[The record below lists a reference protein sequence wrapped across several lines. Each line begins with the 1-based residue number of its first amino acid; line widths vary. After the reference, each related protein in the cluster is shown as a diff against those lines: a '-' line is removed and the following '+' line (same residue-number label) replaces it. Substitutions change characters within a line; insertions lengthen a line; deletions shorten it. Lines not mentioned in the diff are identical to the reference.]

1 MGLWTTLSSKSC
13 QFWLHGQNTRVYKN
27 YKNKMYNIDITPL
40 QKRQHT
46 SFCFRVTTDRF
57 AKYFEGFS
65 AKICIK
71 HSSLVKILK
80 LLSYSFN
87 FKKIKMNLIK
97 IILLVLFQDC
107 SGHWLR
113 RIYVK
118 WLISWTMLST
128 AGLFCGNMTSLGLS
142 QDNFMNEIYKA
153 LILQGCHLFIT
164 YSLAECYKIKRI

>member
-1 MGLWTTLSSKSC
+1 
-13 QFWLHGQNTRVYKN
+13 
-27 YKNKMYNIDITPL
+27 MYNIDITPL
-40 QKRQHT
+40 QKRQYT

-71 HSSLVKILK
+71 HSSLVKIFK
-80 LLSYSFN
+80 LLSYS
-87 FKKIKMNLIK
+87 LIK
-97 IILLVLFQDC
+97 IIFLVLFQDC

-128 AGLFCGNMTSLGLS
+128 AGLFYGNMTSLGLS
-142 QDNFMNEIYKA
+142 QDNFMNEIYLA